1 MFSSANS
8 GVLSGNHAPYFN
20 GESGRNRGL
29 IKEFDGEKF
38 TEYLVEIDRNSYI
51 YSEDKEEKLF
61 EFGKVLQTIKK
72 ELFYIQN

>member
-20 GESGRNRGL
+20 NKGL

-38 TEYLVEIDRNSYI
+38 TEYLVEVDRNSYI